1 MMRTRRT
8 RRTQSR
14 RSVGPG
20 LAVPRQVAA
29 PLALLAAPLALL
41 AMAGCAGTPPPVADL
56 TQAHTLVAQA
66 EQSDAPRYD
75 GADLAS
81 AQDKLQQA
89 DQASHEHPASA
100 ARMAMEASADAQL
113 ALART
118 NAGKQRDALKQ
129 VNDSLAALQ
138 QQLHDLSGAD
148 ANGTGANEAGQQ
160 PGEGGQP

>member
-1 MMRTRRT
+1 MLEGSTMRARRT
-8 RRTQSR
+8 RCTQT
-14 RSVGPG
+14 
-20 LAVPRQVAA
+20 
-29 PLALLAAPLALL
+29 LLAAPLALL
-41 AMAGCAGTPPPVADL
+41 AVAGCAGTPPPVADL

-81 AQDKLQQA
+81 AQDKLRQA
-89 DQASHEHPASA
+89 DQDSHEHPASA

-129 VNDSLAALQ
+129 VNDSLTALQ
-138 QQLHDLSGAD
+138 QQLHEQSGD
-148 ANGTGANEAGQQ
+148 ANGADTNEAGQQ
-160 PGEGGQP
+160 PGGQQP